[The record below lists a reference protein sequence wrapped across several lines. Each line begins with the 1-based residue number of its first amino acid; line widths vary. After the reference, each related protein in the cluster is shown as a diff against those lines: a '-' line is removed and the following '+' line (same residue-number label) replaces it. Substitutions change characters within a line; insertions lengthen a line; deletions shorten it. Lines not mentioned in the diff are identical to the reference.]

1 MFVCVSVKGGKGG
14 AYLKNRNQTINV
26 NVGMIGHASSED
38 ERILGGPGHVSQET
52 F

>member
-1 MFVCVSVKGGKGG
+1 MCVSVKGGKGG
-14 AYLKNRNQTINV
+14 AYLKNRNQII

-38 ERILGGPGHVSQET
+38 ERVLGGPGHVSQET